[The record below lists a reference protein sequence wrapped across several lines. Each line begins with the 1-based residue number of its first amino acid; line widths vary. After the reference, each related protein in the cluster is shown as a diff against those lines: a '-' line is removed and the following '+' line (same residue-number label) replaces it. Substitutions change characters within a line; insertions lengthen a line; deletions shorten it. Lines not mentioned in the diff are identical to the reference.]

1 MNKTLAIL
9 LIAISACIPA
19 HGLYIEPEIKDIP
32 LKRLITNIAER
43 VKAEPANS
51 EALHQL
57 ARTHAMAYAGNIG
70 EFGLVKTWNVSGKNG
85 PEEELW
91 FGHEI
96 PYVPYAKIAKAANE
110 KRVETAKAHL
120 ATAIETYK
128 KALAIKPD
136 DNTIKLGLAWCQE
149 QFREKATAIALYRE
163 VAAAAWKIEGKSQ
176 SGGLGDFLY
185 VETAGYLIPLLDPTK
200 DAAEIAVLRE
210 RKEKLQRLPHAISPI
225 IIPLA
230 EHTAL
235 APLINRDARVRF
247 DLDGTGRQL
256 EWQWITPDAAWLVFD
271 PQHTGKIT
279 SAIQMFGNRTF
290 LLFCPDGYQ
299 ALSLLD
305 DNRDGTLTGHELDG
319 LALWRDANANGI
331 SDPGEVRP
339 VTSHGITAL
348 STRSQ
353 QHETGIP
360 FSPNGVTFQDGTTRP
375 TYDIILQTRPPR

>member
-9 LIAISACIPA
+9 LIAISAYIPA
-19 HGLYIEPEIKDIP
+19 HGEYITPELKDIP
-32 LKRLITNIAER
+32 LDRLIANVAER
-43 VKAEPANS
+43 VKAEPGNS
-51 EALHQL
+51 EALHQF
-57 ARTHAMAYAGNIG
+57 ARVHAMAYARNI
-70 EFGLVKTWNVSGKNG
+70 EDTDLVKTWKGWENNR
-85 PEEELW
+85 PAEPW
-91 FGHEI
+91 FGHET
-96 PYVPYAKIAKAANE
+96 PHVPFSRLVQGANE
-110 KRVETAKAHL
+110 KKAETAKAHL
-120 ATAIETYK
+120 TTAIETYK
-128 KALAIKPD
+128 KTLVIKPGD
-136 DNTIKLGLAWCQE
+136 EIIKLGLAWCQN
-149 QFREKATAIALYRE
+149 QAGEKDAAIALYRE
-163 VAAAAWKIEGKSQ
+163 VASTAWKYAGSNAELECSI
-176 SGGLGDFLY
+176 Y
-185 VETAGYLIPLLDPTK
+185 VETAGYLIRLLDPTN
-200 DAAEIAVLRE
+200 DAVEIAVLKQRS
-210 RKEKLQRLPHAISPI
+210 EKLHSLPSAISPI

-230 EHTAL
+230 DHTAL

-331 SDPGEVRP
+331 SEPGEVRP
-339 VTSHGITAL
+339 VTSHGITTL

-360 FSPNGVTFQDGTTRP
+360 FSQNGVTFQDGTTRP
-375 TYDIILQTRPPR
+375 TYDIILQTRPPQ

>member
-1 MNKTLAIL
+1 MNKTLTIL
-9 LIAISACIPA
+9 LIAISACIPV
-19 HGLYIEPEIKDIP
+19 HGKPSILELKDIP
-32 LKRLITNIAER
+32 LEQIIANITER
-43 VKAEPANS
+43 VKAEPTNIVAI
-51 EALHQL
+51 HQL
-57 ARTHAMAYAGNIG
+57 ARVHAMAYVRNIG
-70 EFGLVKTWNVSGKNG
+70 DADLVKTIKDH
-85 PEEELW
+85 PDEPY
-91 FGHEI
+91 FGRNPPILH
-96 PYVPYAKIAKAANE
+96 YNTIAQASNE
-110 KRVETAKAHL
+110 KKSDSAKAHL

-128 KALAIKPD
+128 KAL
-136 DNTIKLGLAWCQE
+136 TIVPKEKALILGLAWCQE
-149 QFREKATAIALYRE
+149 QAGEKAGAITLYRE
-163 VAAAAWKIEGKSQ
+163 VAATAWQVEEKHTF
-176 SGGLGDFLY
+176 GGGFY
-185 VETAGYLIPLLDPTK
+185 VETVGYLIPLLDPVK
-200 DAAEIAVLRE
+200 DAKEIALLKQRS
-210 RKEKLQRLPHAISPI
+210 KKLERLPREISPI

-230 EHTAL
+230 EHVTL

-305 DNRDGTLTGHELDG
+305 DNRDGTLTGNELNG

-331 SDPGEVRP
+331 SEPGEVRP
-339 VTSHGITAL
+339 VTSHGITTL

-353 QHETGIP
+353 QHQTGIP

-375 TYDIILQTRPPR
+375 TYDIILETRPPQ

>member
-19 HGLYIEPEIKDIP
+19 HSKFAYPELRDIP
-32 LKRLITNIAER
+32 LERLIANIAER
-43 VKAEPANS
+43 IKAEPANS
-51 EALHQL
+51 ETLHLL
-57 ARTHAMAYAGNIG
+57 ARVHAMTYAKNIADADS
-70 EFGLVKTWNVSGKNG
+70 VKTWNGWDKKRADE
-85 PEEELW
+85 PW
-91 FGHEI
+91 FGPMPLH
-96 PYVPYAKIAKAANE
+96 VPHNTIAQDANE
-110 KRVETAKAHL
+110 KKTETAKAHL

-149 QFREKATAIALYRE
+149 QAGEKAGAITLYRD
-163 VAAAAWKIEGKSQ
+163 VATSAWITESKST
-176 SGGLGDFLY
+176 SAGLGHFLY

-200 DAAEIAVLRE
+200 GAAEIAVLRE
-210 RKEKLQRLPHAISPI
+210 RTEKLQRLPRAKTPI

-279 SAIQMFGNRTF
+279 SAIQMFGNRSF

-305 DNRDGTLTGHELDG
+305 DNRDGTLTGNELNS

-331 SDPGEVRP
+331 SEPGEVRP

-348 STRSQ
+348 STHSQ
-353 QHETGIP
+353 QHQTGIP
-360 FSPNGVTFQDGTTRP
+360 FSPNGVTFQDGITRP
-375 TYDIILQTRPPR
+375 TYDIILQTRPPQ

>member
-9 LIAISACIPA
+9 LIAISTCIPA
-19 HGLYIEPEIKDIP
+19 HSKFALPELKDIP
-32 LKRLITNIAER
+32 LERLIANIAER
-43 VKAEPANS
+43 VKTEPGNS

-57 ARTHAMAYAGNIG
+57 ARVHAMAYAGNIG
-70 EFGLVKTWNVSGKNG
+70 DADSVKVSNG
-85 PEEELW
+85 WDKKGPDVPHFW
-91 FGHEI
+91 PDSPH
-96 PYVPYAKIAKAANE
+96 VPYAGRGAKAANE
-110 KRVETAKAHL
+110 KRTETAKAHL
-120 ATAIETYK
+120 STAIENYK
-128 KALAIKPD
+128 QALAIKPD

-149 QFREKATAIALYRE
+149 KAGEKAAAIVLYRE
-163 VAAAAWKIEGKSQ
+163 VAAASWKAADKNKEEVFRGY
-176 SGGLGDFLY
+176 LY
-185 VETAGYLIPLLDPTK
+185 EETVGYLIPLLDPAK
-200 DAAEIAVLRE
+200 DAAEIALLKE
-210 RKEKLQRLPHAISPI
+210 QRKKFDSFPRAETPI

-230 EHTAL
+230 EHVTL

-279 SAIQMFGNRTF
+279 SAIQMFGNRSF

-305 DNRDGTLTGHELDG
+305 DNRDGTLTGNELDG

-331 SDPGEVRP
+331 SEPGEVRP
-339 VTSHGITAL
+339 VTSHDITTL

-360 FSPNGVTFQDGTTRP
+360 YSPDGVTFQDSTTRP
-375 TYDIILQTRPPR
+375 TYDIILQTRPPQ

>member
-1 MNKTLAIL
+1 MNKTLTIL

-19 HGLYIEPEIKDIP
+19 YGKYIIPELKDVP
-32 LKRLITNIAER
+32 LERLIANIAER

-57 ARTHAMAYAGNIG
+57 ARTHAMAYAKNIADADS
-70 EFGLVKTWNVSGKNG
+70 VKTWNGWDKKEPATPYFRTDSPHVPYVSG
-85 PEEELW
+85 
-91 FGHEI
+91 
-96 PYVPYAKIAKAANE
+96 AKAANE
-110 KRVETAKAHL
+110 KRTDSAKAHL

-149 QFREKATAIALYRE
+149 QAGEKAAAIALYRE
-163 VAAAAWKIEGKSQ
+163 VATSAWTTESKST
-176 SGGLGDFLY
+176 SAGLGDFLY

-200 DAAEIAVLRE
+200 DAAEIAVLNE
-210 RKEKLQRLPHAISPI
+210 RKEKLQRLMRDMTPI

-235 APLINRDARVRF
+235 APLINRHARVRF

-279 SAIQMFGNRTF
+279 SAIQMFGNRSF

-348 STRSQ
+348 RIRSQ

>member
-19 HGLYIEPEIKDIP
+19 HGTYFAYELKDIP
-32 LKRLITNIAER
+32 LERLITNLAKR

-57 ARTHAMAYAGNIG
+57 ARSHAMAYAGNIG
-70 EFGLVKTWNVSGKNG
+70 EADLVKIWKEWDKKGAEQ
-85 PEEELW
+85 PW
-91 FGHEI
+91 FGFE
-96 PYVPYAKIAKAANE
+96 PLYVPYSKGAKAANQ

-120 ATAIETYK
+120 TTAIETYK
-128 KALAIKPD
+128 KARAIKPD
-136 DNTIKLGLAWCQE
+136 DTTIKLGLAWCQE
-149 QFREKATAIALYRE
+149 QLGDKVAAIILYRE
-163 VAAAAWKIEGKSQ
+163 VAAAAWKEEARTKEKPGREY
-176 SGGLGDFLY
+176 LY
-185 VETAGYLIPLLDPTK
+185 VETVGYLIPLLDPAK
-200 DAAEIAVLRE
+200 DAAEIALLKE
-210 RKEKLQRLPHAISPI
+210 RKEEFDFLPRVITPI

-331 SDPGEVRP
+331 SEPGEVRP
-339 VTSHGITAL
+339 VTSHGITTL
-348 STRSQ
+348 STHSQ

-360 FSPNGVTFQDGTTRP
+360 FSPNGVTFQDSTTRP
-375 TYDIILQTRPPR
+375 TYDIILQTRPPQ